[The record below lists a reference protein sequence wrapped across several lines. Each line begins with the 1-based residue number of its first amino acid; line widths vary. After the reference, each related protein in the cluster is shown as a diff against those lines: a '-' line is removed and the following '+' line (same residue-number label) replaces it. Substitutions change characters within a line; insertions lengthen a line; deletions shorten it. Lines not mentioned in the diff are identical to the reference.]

1 MATWIA
7 HLRIAENLI
16 SLIEPLDKEYF
27 VIGSIAPD
35 YDIPENVRENLRGI
49 PRDSHFSVSDE
60 NTKAIGDW
68 VFFRKYIGSL
78 NHSDDDLT
86 KFSFLLGYFIH
97 LVTDNL
103 WEIEIGLPTKLR
115 FKSEF
120 EQDPKFLQE
129 VKRDWYGIDFS
140 YIHRNRDS
148 IYWQVF
154 EKCHYARDYLDFMPQ
169 AAILENIKRIR
180 DFYRNKNKV
189 IENWIGERPNKYLSE
204 QEMDRFVEMA
214 TKALHQIYNHLHT
227 HDVDEP
233 ELSSILQVQIDGV
246 NQT

>member
-35 YDIPENVRENLRGI
+35 YNIPESVKENLEGV
-49 PRDSHFSVSDE
+49 PEDSHFRALSE
-60 NTKAIGDW
+60 NTKEIGDL
-68 VFFRKYIGSL
+68 VFFKKYIGSL
-78 NHSDDDLT
+78 NHSDDDLMR
-86 KFSFLLGYFIH
+86 FSFLLGYFVH

-103 WEIEIGLPTKLR
+103 WEIEIGLPTNLR

-120 EQDPKFLQE
+120 EKDPKFIWE

-154 EKCHYARDYLDFMPQ
+154 EKCHITHDYLDFMPQ

-180 DFYRNKNKV
+180 EFYRNKNRV

-204 QEMDRFVEMA
+204 QEMDQFVEKA
-214 TKALHQIYNHLHT
+214 TKVLHRICKYLHT
-227 HDVDEP
+227 HNVDEP
-233 ELSSILQVQIDGV
+233 ELSSILQVQI
-246 NQT
+246 